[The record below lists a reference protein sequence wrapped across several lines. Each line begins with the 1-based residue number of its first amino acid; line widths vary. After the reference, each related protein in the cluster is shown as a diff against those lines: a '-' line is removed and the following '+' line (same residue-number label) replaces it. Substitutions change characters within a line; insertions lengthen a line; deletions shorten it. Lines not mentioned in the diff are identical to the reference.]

1 MIIHILK
8 ALASFVKEDDP
19 MAKLIRLA
27 LELGFDHAAA
37 LDVKRLCALPEVRD
51 MCASGR
57 CRRYGKSWSCPPAC
71 GTIEVCAER
80 MGRYTGGVLVQTTAQ
95 LEDDFDIDG
104 MNRAQEQHKKRF
116 FDLARQA
123 RLLYPDV
130 LPLTAGS
137 CTICR
142 SCTYPDKPCRFPKK
156 MLSSMEAYGLLVSEV
171 CKDAGLAY
179 YYGPGTLTY
188 SACILTK
195 EG

>member
-1 MIIHILK
+1 M
-8 ALASFVKEDDP
+8 E
-19 MAKLIRLA
+19 KLLTLA
-27 LELGFDHAAA
+27 LELGFDHAAL
-37 LDVKRLCALPEVRD
+37 LDAGKLRALPEVRE

-71 GTIEVCAER
+71 GTIEECASR
-80 MGRYTGGVLVQTTAQ
+80 LRACTGGVLVQTTAKLQ
-95 LEDDFDIDG
+95 DDFDMET
-104 MNRAQEQHKKRF
+104 MNLAQETHKKRF

-123 RLLYPDV
+123 RLLCSDV

-142 SCTYPDKPCRFPKK
+142 ACTYPDKPCRFPRK

>member
-1 MIIHILK
+1 MADLLT
-8 ALASFVKEDDP
+8 LAQ
-19 MAKLIRLA
+19 
-27 LELGFDHAAA
+27 ELGFDHFAP
-37 LDVKRLCALPEVRD
+37 LDARTLRALPEVRR

-57 CRRYGKSWSCPPAC
+57 CKRYGKSWSCPPAC
-71 GTIEVCAER
+71 GTIEECAAR
-80 MGRYTGGVLVQTTAQ
+80 MRACTGGVLVQTTAR
-95 LEDDFDIDG
+95 LEDDFDIEG
-104 MNRAQEQHKKRF
+104 MNRAQEAHKKRF

-123 RLLYPDV
+123 RFLCPDV

-142 SCTYPDKPCRFPKK
+142 SCTYPDRPCRFPQK

-171 CKDAGLAY
+171 CQNAGLAY
-179 YYGPGTLTY
+179 YYGPRTLTY

>member
-1 MIIHILK
+1 
-8 ALASFVKEDDP
+8 
-19 MAKLIRLA
+19 MAELLTLA
-27 LELGFDHAAA
+27 LELGFDHGAA
-37 LDVKRLCALPEVRD
+37 LDAKSLRALPEVRE

-57 CRRYGKSWSCPPAC
+57 CRRYGRSWSCPPAC
-71 GTIEVCAER
+71 GTIEQCAER
-80 MGRYTGGVLVQTTAQ
+80 MHAYTGGVLVQTTAQ
-95 LEDDFDIDG
+95 LADDFDIEG
-104 MNRAQEQHKKRF
+104 MNRAQEAHKKRF

-137 CTICR
+137 CTLCR
-142 SCTYPDKPCRFPKK
+142 ACTYPDKPCRFPKK

-171 CKDAGLAY
+171 CKGAGLAY
-179 YYGPGTLTY
+179 YYGPGTMTY